1 MATPVST
8 VGGVARKPRFA
19 RLTMLLVVLLVG
31 TNAGFIF
38 LLQAL
43 ERLKVREVPPAD
55 QAASLVS
62 TVAGM
67 DFFPVWQI
75 TLWFIGASAL
85 AFTGLVVFGVILPL
99 RKISASL
106 HQGSRE
112 PLRPLLKE
120 PTELGE
126 VARQLDVAFE
136 QREALEREVATRL
149 AAETLA
155 HDRAMQLQEVVR
167 DRERFLQDLH
177 DGLIQALFGIG
188 LRLESSRS
196 LLGTQQT
203 AEVGQALGDC
213 TREINAA
220 LQDLRRSIQESTSL
234 LRSIRSLDQSL
245 ALLVERLNQSG
256 RTTFELVLRKPLDPV
271 LSADQATELFAI
283 FSEACTNIL
292 RHAGAGHARILVEEK
307 GKGILIRIEDDG
319 CGFDPASCKR
329 GLGLAGME
337 QRMARMGGQLRL
349 QSSLKDGTVLVMEL
363 PESKE
368 RKP

>member
-1 MATPVST
+1 MAIPVSA
-8 VGGVARKPRFA
+8 VGGMARKPRFA
-19 RLTMLLVVLLVG
+19 QLTMLLMILLVG
-31 TNAGFIF
+31 TNVGFIF

-43 ERLKVREVPPAD
+43 AGLDMKEIPSSSATL
-55 QAASLVS
+55 LVQ
-62 TVAGM
+62 TVTGIEFSPIWKM
-67 DFFPVWQI
+67 

-85 AFTGLVVFGVILPL
+85 AFTGLVLFGVILPL

-106 HQGSRE
+106 NQNSRE

-155 HDRAMQLQEVVR
+155 RDRAMQLQEVVR

-196 LLGTQQT
+196 LVDTQP
-203 AEVGQALGDC
+203 AEAGHALEEC

-234 LRSIRSLDQSL
+234 LRSIRSIDQSL
-245 ALLVERLNQSG
+245 ILLVERLNQGG
-256 RTTFELVLRKPLDPV
+256 RTTFELIQRKPLDPV
-271 LSADQATELFAI
+271 LSVDQSTELFAVL
-283 FSEACTNIL
+283 SEACTNIL
-292 RHAGAGHARILVEEK
+292 RHAGARHAQITVEE
-307 GKGILIRIEDDG
+307 GGQGILIRIEDDG
-319 CGFDPASCKR
+319 HGFDPASCKE

-337 QRMARMGGQLRL
+337 QRMAGLGGRLQLR
-349 QSSLKDGTVLVMEL
+349 SSPNDGTVLVLEL
-363 PESKE
+363 PEGKE
-368 RKP
+368 RKS